1 VHITARTEYALRAM
15 LALAAAEPAH
25 VSAAVIAA
33 TQRIPPT
40 FLQTI
45 MGELRRANL
54 VHSQRGTDGGYR
66 LAKSAAHITVGE
78 VMRVVDSTVADVANV
93 PVGPL
98 ADDGAITRLRQVW
111 LAADTAILRV
121 VDMVTLADIVAGR
134 LPAHV
139 RRLASPADA

>member
-25 VSAAVIAA
+25 VTAAVIAA
-33 TQRIPPT
+33 TQHIPST

-66 LAKSAAHITVGE
+66 LAKPAAQITVGE
-78 VMRVVDSTVADVANV
+78 VMRVVDGTVADVATIPAGRV
-93 PVGPL
+93 
-98 ADDGAITRLRQVW
+98 ADDGAATQLRLVW
-111 LAADTAILRV
+111 LAADTAVLRV
-121 VDMVTLADIVAGR
+121 VDKVTLADIVAGR

-139 RRLASPADA
+139 LNLATPS